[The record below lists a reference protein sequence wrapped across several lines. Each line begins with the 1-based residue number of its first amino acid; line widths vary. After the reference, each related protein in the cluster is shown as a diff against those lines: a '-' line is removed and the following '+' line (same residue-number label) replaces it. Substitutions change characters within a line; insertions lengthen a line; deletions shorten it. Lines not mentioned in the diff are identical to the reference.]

1 MQPNISSSSVSPTTV
16 AARGKNDPLVKK
28 RIFKERATKLAQP
41 RKTDDVDGA
50 MLDVIQFSIGQ
61 EKYGIELDYIREI
74 YPFRDLT
81 WVPCTPS
88 FVLGIVSVR
97 GQIISVIDLREFF
110 DLPKAELT
118 RTAKIII
125 LGRDKHEIGIL
136 AERMLGEKRVPMS
149 TIQSGMAGLKDLQD
163 NYIKGV
169 GTDRLAILNIDQLL
183 SDSKLVIHEEVGE

>member
-1 MQPNISSSSVSPTTV
+1 MQPNTAGVPGPVSTST
-16 AARGKNDPLVKK
+16 ARGKNDPLVKK
-28 RIFKERATKLAQP
+28 RIFKERAAKLAQP
-41 RKTDDVDGA
+41 RQTDDADGA
-50 MLDVIQFSIGQ
+50 MLDVIQFSIGH
-61 EKYGIELDYIREI
+61 EKYGIELPYIREI

-81 WVPCTPS
+81 WVPCTPR

-110 DLPKAELT
+110 DLPRAELT

-125 LGRDKHEIGIL
+125 LGREKHEIGIL
-136 AERMLGEKRVPMS
+136 AEKMLGERKLPLAA
-149 TIQSGMAGLKDLQD
+149 IQSGMAGLKDLQD